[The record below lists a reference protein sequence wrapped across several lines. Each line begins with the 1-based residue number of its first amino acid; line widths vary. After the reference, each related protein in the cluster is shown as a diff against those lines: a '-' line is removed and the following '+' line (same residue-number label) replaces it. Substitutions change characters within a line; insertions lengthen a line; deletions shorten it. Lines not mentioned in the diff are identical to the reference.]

1 MWRYVLVLLMVFC
14 TGCKA
19 EMTEEAQQKIHF
31 VKAEQEIGDRT
42 PEERALVI
50 KTRLKEIDEIIGTA
64 VVVEGH
70 TAIIAL
76 RLEGGLEQNEID
88 SVKRKADA
96 LAKGAEVSIE
106 STSITTNSYIV
117 ALIEDTER
125 KRAG

>member
-64 VVVEGH
+64 VVVEAH
-70 TAIIAL
+70 TAIIGL

>member
-1 MWRYVLVLLMVFC
+1 M
-14 TGCKA
+14 K
-19 EMTEEAQQKIHF
+19 EK
-31 VKAEQEIGDRT
+31 K
-42 PEERALVI
+42 
-50 KTRLKEIDEIIGTA
+50 LKKNNIIW
-64 VVVEGH
+64 VVVMTLLLVVM
-70 TAIIAL
+70 TAAIGIFAFQFYMGGIYEVADETEYDKYYVMITED
-76 RLEGGLEQNEID
+76 RKASFWQSVYQGAYEEGLEQNEID